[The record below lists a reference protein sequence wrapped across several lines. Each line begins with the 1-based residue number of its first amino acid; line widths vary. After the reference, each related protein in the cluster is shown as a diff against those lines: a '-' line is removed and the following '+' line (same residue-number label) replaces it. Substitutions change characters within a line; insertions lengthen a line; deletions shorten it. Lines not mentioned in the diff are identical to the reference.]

1 VTEDETVS
9 RILSLLD
16 ERDRDLEALR
26 KDLDRLA
33 QHVRRTVLGR
43 EKSW

>member
-1 VTEDETVS
+1 MNDEEITS

-26 KDLDRLA
+26 RDLNRLA
-33 QHVRRTVLGR
+33 QHVRRTILGR
-43 EKSW
+43 E

>member
-1 VTEDETVS
+1 MTNEEITS

-26 KDLDRLA
+26 RDLDKLA

-43 EKSW
+43 E

>member
-1 VTEDETVS
+1 MSDEEITS

-43 EKSW
+43 E